1 MEVRGGCQGGLD
13 MKLEDLDDFSR
24 TIVESMEDTTQ
35 QEVLDYMEATGESVG
50 EAIEYLN
57 FMTA

>member
-1 MEVRGGCQGGLD
+1 